1 MSDEYSILF
10 LGVAGFAV
18 FFVALAKAGFGGMIA
33 SLAMPLVAAFSDI
46 TTAISVL
53 LPAYIV
59 MDIILAW
66 IYRKKVPYA
75 LLWPMAASGIVGVFI
90 AALVFRSVDTNYL
103 AIFLGIMSFVIGV
116 KFFLV
121 RARQKAEVETTL
133 DPSVRNWPRL
143 VGLNGATG
151 FISFFL
157 MGEAPIQMFLLPFR
171 LAPQVYVALLIWVFF
186 LVNIVKVP
194 IVFAIGLVTIDSLWV
209 SAMLLTIMPLGMLI
223 GKRINQRIPKE
234 PFYIVIHILLVI
246 LGIYLVSSTI
256 AQMSAA

>member
-1 MSDEYSILF
+1 MTDEYSILF

-53 LPAYIV
+53 LPTYIV

-66 IYRKKVPYA
+66 IYRKNVPYG
-75 LLWPMAASGIVGVFI
+75 LLWPMAASGIVGVFL
-90 AALVFRSVDTNYL
+90 AALVFRSIDTSYL
-103 AIFLGIMSFVIGV
+103 AIFLGVMSFVIGV
-116 KFFLV
+116 KFFVV
-121 RARQKAEVETTL
+121 RMRRNAEPAASL

-143 VGLNGATG
+143 IGLNGATG
-151 FISFFL
+151 FTSFFL

-171 LAPQVYVALLIWVFF
+171 LAPQVYVALLIWFFF

-194 IVFAIGLVTIDSLWV
+194 IAFGIGLVTIDSLWI
-209 SAMLLTIMPLGMLI
+209 SALLLPIMPVGMFI
-223 GKRINQRIPKE
+223 GKHINQRIPKD
-234 PFYIVIHILLVI
+234 PFYVVIHVLLVV
-246 LGIYLVSSTI
+246 LGIYLVTSTI
-256 AQMSAA
+256 ARMGAG